1 MIKLSFLD
9 DFLRIFL
16 KNSIQ
21 LWLNLTSCGGGFR
34 PEGRHY
40 RRAFLINIMLMAA
53 MGVFF
58 LFFLLNILLFED
70 PKVALVDLAAFIFCL
85 AIFIYFRTTLNV
97 VISGFLTTLTVGL
110 ALLVFLFLSGH
121 YDYNFFWLATFPP
134 FAFFLS
140 GTRRGILAVALFF
153 IPAFIMLVINLGV
166 WKPAP
171 FNQVSIYNIVIA
183 FIALVVLVYFYEKS
197 RHQAHLQLEQIKHRE
212 ATEKERNRLLREMHD
227 GLGAQLTTALYATRN
242 EQASIDEVAN
252 YLQLALEDLR
262 IMMDSMQAFDGDV
275 ATLLGQLRYRLERRI
290 QQAGLELTWKVD
302 DLPNFPAMTPQ
313 DALNL
318 QRIVQETL
326 VNTIKHAKA
335 SKVSLVAKMK
345 APNCLK
351 IQVTDNGCGFDD
363 QQDGFTGRGLSNL
376 HYRAVELNAS
386 LTINT
391 QLGKGCCV
399 ALLIPVAKTSNS

>member
-1 MIKLSFLD
+1 MLKLP
-9 DFLRIFL
+9 ITEKL
-16 KNSIQ
+16 KV
-21 LWLNLTSCGGGFR
+21 LWNNLTTCGGSFF
-34 PEGRHY
+34 PSSRHY
-40 RRAFLINIMLMAA
+40 RRVFLINVMLLAA
-53 MGVFF
+53 MGVFG
-58 LFFLLNILLFED
+58 LFTLLNILVFND
-70 PKVALVDLAAFIFCL
+70 FKVAMVDLVALISAL
-85 AIFIYFRTTLNV
+85 TALIYFRYSRDV
-97 VISGFLTTLTVGL
+97 KKSGFITTVIIGL
-110 ALLVFLFLSGH
+110 ALLSFLFLTQH
-121 YDYNFFWLATFPP
+121 YEYSLFWLATFPP
-134 FAFFLS
+134 FAYFLN
-140 GTRRGILAVALFF
+140 GTKRGTLAVALLF
-153 IPAFIMLVINLGV
+153 IPVFITLILNLGV
-166 WKPAP
+166 WEPAP
-171 FNQVSIYNIVIA
+171 YDQVSIYNISIA
-183 FIALVVLVYFYEKS
+183 FIALAILVYFYERS
-197 RHQAHLQLEQIKHRE
+197 RHQAHLQLEHIKHRE

-376 HYRAVELNAS
+376 HYRAVELNAG

-391 QLGKGCCV
+391 QPSKGCCV

>member
-1 MIKLSFLD
+1 MIQLALVQKL
-9 DFLRIFL
+9 
-16 KNSIQ
+16 IQ
-21 LWLNLTSCGGGFR
+21 LWVNLTSCGGGFR
-34 PEGRHY
+34 PAGRNY
-40 RRAFLINIMLMAA
+40 RKAFLVNVMLIAA
-53 MGVFF
+53 MGVFG

-70 PKVALVDLAAFIFCL
+70 LKVALVDLSAFVFCL
-85 AIFIYFRTTLNV
+85 ANFVYFRITLNV
-97 VISGFLTTLTVGL
+97 VVSSFLTTLVIGL
-110 ALLVFLFLSGH
+110 ALLIFLFLSQH
-121 YDYNFFWLATFPP
+121 YDYSFFWLATFPP
-134 FAFFLS
+134 FAFFLN
-140 GTRRGILAVALFF
+140 GTRRGILTVGMFF
-153 IPAFIMLVINLGV
+153 IPVFLMLVMNVNV
-166 WKPAP
+166 WQPAP
-171 FNQVSIYNIVIA
+171 FNQVSIYNISIA
-183 FIALVVLVYFYEKS
+183 FIALVALVYFYEKS
-197 RHQAHLQLEQIKHRE
+197 RHQAHLQLEHIKHRE

-242 EQASIDEVAN
+242 EQASIHEVAD

-262 IMMDSMQAFDGDV
+262 IMMDSMQTFDGDV

-302 DLPNFPAMTPQ
+302 DLPDFPAMTPQ

-335 SKVSLVAKMK
+335 SKVSLVARMK

-351 IQVTDNGCGFDD
+351 IQIKDDGCGFDD

-386 LTINT
+386 FSINT
-391 QLGKGCCV
+391 QPGKGCCV
-399 ALLIPVAKTSNS
+399 ALLMPVDEVSHS

>member
-1 MIKLSFLD
+1 MSKPSFLQ
-9 DFLRIFL
+9 
-16 KNSIQ
+16 NSIQ
-21 LWLNLTSCGGGFR
+21 LWLNLTSCGGAFR

-40 RRAFLINIMLMAA
+40 RRAFLINVMLLAS
-53 MGVFF
+53 MGVFG
-58 LFFLLNILLFED
+58 LFTLLNLTIFNSVD
-70 PKVALVDLAAFIFCL
+70 VALVDFFAFIL
-85 AIFIYFRTTLNV
+85 ALLTLVFFRISLD
-97 VISGFLTTLTVGL
+97 VIKFGFLTTLIVALSLL
-110 ALLVFLFLSGH
+110 AFLYLSKH
-121 YDYNFFWLATFPP
+121 YEYNFFWLATFPP
-134 FAFFLS
+134 FAYFLN
-140 GTRRGILAVALFF
+140 GTKRGTLAVILFF
-153 IPAFIMLVINLGV
+153 IPVFLMLMINVDLQD
-166 WKPAP
+166 PEP
-171 FNQVSIYNIVIA
+171 FNQVSVYNISVA
-183 FIALVVLVYFYEKS
+183 FIALVILIYFYERS
-197 RHQAHLQLEQIKHRE
+197 RHQAHLQLEHIKHRE

-376 HYRAVELNAS
+376 HYRAVELNAG

-391 QLGKGCCV
+391 QPSKGCCV

>member
-1 MIKLSFLD
+1 MSKPSFLQ
-9 DFLRIFL
+9 
-16 KNSIQ
+16 NSIQ
-21 LWLNLTSCGGGFR
+21 LWLNLTSCGGAFR

-40 RRAFLINIMLMAA
+40 RRAFLINVMLLAS
-53 MGVFF
+53 MGVFG
-58 LFFLLNILLFED
+58 LFTLLNLTIFNSVD
-70 PKVALVDLAAFIFCL
+70 VALVDFFAFIL
-85 AIFIYFRTTLNV
+85 ALLTLVFFRISLD
-97 VISGFLTTLTVGL
+97 VIKFGFLTTLIVALSLL
-110 ALLVFLFLSGH
+110 AFLYLSKH
-121 YDYNFFWLATFPP
+121 YEYNFFWLATFPP
-134 FAFFLS
+134 FAYFLN
-140 GTRRGILAVALFF
+140 GTKRGTLAVILFF
-153 IPAFIMLVINLGV
+153 IPVFLMLMINVDLRD
-166 WKPAP
+166 PEP
-171 FNQVSIYNIVIA
+171 FNQVSVYNISVA
-183 FIALVVLVYFYEKS
+183 FIALVILIYFYERS
-197 RHQAHLQLEQIKHRE
+197 RHQAHLQLEHIKHRE

-376 HYRAVELNAS
+376 HYRAVELNAG

-391 QLGKGCCV
+391 QPSKGCCV